1 MPHPVLFLSCNSDC
15 FLCLDKPLLV
25 RGRKKLMSQI
35 STKEKCS
42 SWLIAIEKK
51 DLKPIF
57 IWHTHTHQ
65 NKNCKPN
72 WASFSKDYCFRP
84 PGRLYSY
91 DNPYRVTHL
100 LTQYLKLISCNWSKC
115 NFKSFIWMLI
125 RWTHKQQVFGGRYH
139 DVVIFFVWGFLVL
152 LQRLEQKHHPQ
163 TSKGKK
169 SNEKFSNRLSL
180 LCTKLLLI

>member
-1 MPHPVLFLSCNSDC
+1 MQQLTDSNRKEGFETYFYMTHTHTSIKIVRPTE
-15 FLCLDKPLLV
+15 LDFQRTMLQTTW
-25 RGRKKLMSQI
+25 QI
-35 STKEKCS
+35 
-42 SWLIAIEKK
+42 
-51 DLKPIF
+51 IF
-57 IWHTHTHQ
+57 IWQ
-65 NKNCKPN
+65 
-72 WASFSKDYCFRP
+72 SI
-84 PGRLYSY
+84 
-91 DNPYRVTHL
+91 PYRVTN
-100 LTQYLKLISCNWSKC
+100 LTNQYLKRISCNWSK